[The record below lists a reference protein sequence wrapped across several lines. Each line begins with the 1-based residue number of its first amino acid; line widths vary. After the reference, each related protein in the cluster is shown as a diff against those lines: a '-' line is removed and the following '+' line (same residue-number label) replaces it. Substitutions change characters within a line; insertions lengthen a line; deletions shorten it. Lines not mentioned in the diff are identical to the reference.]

1 MTNSSGIGTPS
12 WYEWEIGLI
21 RCLEM
26 LYDESIMSVV
36 FQSSA
41 FQSIDDVVVNY
52 KDHSMINIQVKHTDV
67 SANFNYSFITSD
79 GNLLLSLA
87 QDWLKVKSKYN
98 IKEKYISACVI
109 PYIIAF
115 NAYGLRSSGLYE
127 LIEEF
132 YMFFTSQNWLDIF
145 KSCTSG
151 NFSIDERNFY
161 YINDDI
167 EIFNVYYNRC
177 NHPEDCERIFNQRA
191 QMQMNWITAS
201 GQIQVSTYELKI
213 DNNIRTMGDFTR
225 KHLGL

>member
-21 RCLEM
+21 KCLEM

-98 IKEKYISACVI
+98 IKEIQIATNKPWGTHASNGKLSCSDFVSGIFPKLIS
-109 PYIIAF
+109 
-115 NAYGLRSSGLYE
+115 
-127 LIEEF
+127 
-132 YMFFTSQNWLDIF
+132 T
-145 KSCTSG
+145 K
-151 NFSIDERNFY
+151 
-161 YINDDI
+161 
-167 EIFNVYYNRC
+167 
-177 NHPEDCERIFNQRA
+177 
-191 QMQMNWITAS
+191 
-201 GQIQVSTYELKI
+201 
-213 DNNIRTMGDFTR
+213 FTR
-225 KHLGL
+225 QRRCG